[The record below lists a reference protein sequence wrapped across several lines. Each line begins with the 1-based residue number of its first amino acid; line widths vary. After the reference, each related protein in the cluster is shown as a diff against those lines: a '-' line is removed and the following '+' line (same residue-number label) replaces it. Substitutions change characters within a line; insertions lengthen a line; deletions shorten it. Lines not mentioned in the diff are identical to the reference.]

1 MAGSARQISALIPAA
16 GMSTRFEQY
25 KPLLKLGSHT
35 LIEKVILLFRQCG
48 IKDIIAVTGHNNEM
62 IEPLIRQAG
71 AKAVFNPNFKTG
83 MLSSIQTGVRA
94 LSPRSSGFF
103 LLPADIPLIRPA
115 TLHALMSSF
124 YDSSDDFNT
133 SGSIIIPQFDGE
145 DGHPPLIPARFIP
158 EILSL
163 DAGSNLGELIS
174 RQKKKKIQQV
184 HDRAILMDADTQQ
197 DFECL
202 QEKYNKIE
210 IPDRQECLS
219 IINANLEGEGT
230 IKAHLQLVA
239 ETSVRLADAVEANQV
254 KQRQLCNIAIDLDI
268 NLIMAGALLHD
279 IKRKES
285 NHAGSGAQLLLSF
298 GFPKVADIIAQ
309 HMDLATP
316 LPPHL
321 TEVQIVYFADKIC
334 KSASLELD
342 YERRFKEKMEKNPE
356 GRDEILIRYENTRH
370 IQARIEAASG
380 RSVQSIL
387 G

>member
-1 MAGSARQISALIPAA
+1 MADSALHLSAIIPAA

-25 KPLLKLGSHT
+25 KPLLKLGSYT

-48 IKDIIAVTGHNNEM
+48 IEDIIVVTGHNNEM
-62 IEPLIRQAG
+62 IEPQISQAG

-94 LSPRSSGFF
+94 LSPLSAGFF

-115 TLHALMSSF
+115 TIHALMASF
-124 YDSSDDFNT
+124 ADISDDLIT
-133 SGSIIIPQFDGE
+133 SGKIIIPKFDGE
-145 DGHPPLIPARFIP
+145 DGHPPLIPARLIP

-163 DAGSNLGELIS
+163 GADSNLGHLIS
-174 RQKKKKIQQV
+174 RQRQKKIVQV
-184 HDRAILMDADTQQ
+184 HDRAILMDADTQS
-197 DFECL
+197 DYERL
-202 QEKYNKIE
+202 QEKYNKID

-219 IINANLEGEGT
+219 IINAYLEGEET

-239 ETSVRLADAVEANQV
+239 ETSLRLAEAVGANQA
-254 KQRQLCNIAIDLDI
+254 KQRQLQSIAIDLDC

-279 IKRKES
+279 IKRKEK
-285 NHAGSGAQLLLSF
+285 NHADAGAQLLLSL
-298 GFPKVADIIAQ
+298 GFPKVADIISQ
-309 HMDLATP
+309 HIDLATP
-316 LPPHL
+316 LTACL
-321 TEVQIVYFADKIC
+321 TEEQVVYFADKIC
-334 KSASLELD
+334 NSASQELD

-356 GRDEILIRYENTRH
+356 GRSKILRRHENTRH

-380 RSVQSIL
+380 RSIQSIL